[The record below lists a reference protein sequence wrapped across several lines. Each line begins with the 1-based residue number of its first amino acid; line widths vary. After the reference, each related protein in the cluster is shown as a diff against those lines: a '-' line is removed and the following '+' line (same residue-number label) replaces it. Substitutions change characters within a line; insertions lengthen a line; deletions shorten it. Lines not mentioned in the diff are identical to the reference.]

1 MNQFAIERLLT
12 KVGHRPRL
20 CANGEL
26 ALAALA
32 ETPFDLVLMY
42 PLLAKQIV
50 DDFGI
55 TKGVCLDVGTG
66 SAAVI
71 IELAKITDLDMA
83 FNLKKAVL
91 RVAC

>member
-1 MNQFAIERLLT
+1 MTEQLRIEGALKAAKAQADAANQAKSEFL
-12 KVGHRPRL
+12 
-20 CANGEL
+20 ANMSHEIRTPL
-26 ALAALA
+26 AG
-32 ETPFDLVLMY
+32 VLGMY

-83 FNLKKAVL
+83 PLNQ
-91 RVAC
+91 

>member
-1 MNQFAIERLLT
+1 MSETIVEKEFYLYDENHRFA
-12 KVGHRPRL
+12 V
-20 CANGEL
+20 
-26 ALAALA
+26 
-32 ETPFDLVLMY
+32 MY

-83 FNLKKAVL
+83 PLNQ
-91 RVAC
+91 